1 MGCLIITSEDDPV
14 LEDSKGRNI
23 NTLESFASQVE
34 NSQFSEDSLLSLTNN
49 LKLLFN
55 CEEATLFALD
65 IAKRELVTKNF
76 NKEGFPEIRLNIS
89 VKNIAGFV
97 AATGKPLNI
106 KNVKDSQELTQFHK
120 QLSYDSSWDKN
131 LKKDTTSM
139 IAVPLPYKKKLVGVM
154 EIINKE
160 GGQGFDQQDFFKAKA
175 ISPIMGMAIAKLAEK
190 EGESSNGDSSGY
202 QLHILSQMIHSSVSF
217 EDLLKS
223 LKQPLL
229 QYFDAEA
236 ITIYGVDEARREIY
250 SKVTY
255 GNKLGKIRVP
265 ISPNSVAGYVA
276 MVRKTVNIPD
286 TKDLGKIKTLHPK
299 LAFDDSWEKRAGIS
313 TKSLL
318 TLPLLRDNHLLG
330 VLQLV
335 NKNGLQPFS
344 SQDEK
349 NGFPIAQALA
359 LALYNHKKN
368 ESAVAE
374 CKIETRPKHSD
385 SSGESVS
392 QGTETSRSASENQS
406 RTDSSN
412 AANILI
418 QKEDDETTILVRI
431 SKDGSRSVYQ
441 QIDPPRDVIKLIKE
455 ITNIDLDLPPN
466 PHRRKEDPTV

>member
-1 MGCLIITSEDDPV
+1 M
-14 LEDSKGRNI
+14 EDSKGKKL
-23 NTLESFASQVE
+23 NTLESFANQVE
-34 NSQFSEDSLLSLTNN
+34 NSHFNEDSLLSLTKN
-49 LKLLFN
+49 LKSLFN

-65 IAKRELVTKNF
+65 AGKRELYTKNF
-76 NKEGFPEIRLNIS
+76 QKEGFPEIRLNIS

-106 KNVKDSQELTQFHK
+106 KNVKDHQELAQFHH
-120 QLSYDSSWDKN
+120 QLTYDSSWDKN
-131 LKKDTTSM
+131 LNKDTTSM

-160 GGQGFDQQDFFKAKA
+160 GGLAFDQEDLFKAKA
-175 ISPIMGMAIAKLAEK
+175 ISPIMGMAIAKLSD
-190 EGESSNGDSSGY
+190 GESDSSNGNSTAQGH
-202 QLHILSQMIHSSVSF
+202 QLHILSQMIHSSENF
-217 EDLLKS
+217 EDLLKR

-229 QYFDAEA
+229 QYFDVEA
-236 ITIYGVDEARREIY
+236 ITIYGVDETRREIY

-276 MVRKTVNIPD
+276 MIKKTVNIPD

-299 LAFDDSWEKRAGIS
+299 MAFDDSWEKMAGVS

-318 TLPLLRDNHLLG
+318 TLPLLHGSQLQG

-335 NKNGLQPFS
+335 NKKDMNPFS
-344 SQDEK
+344 AQDER

-368 ESAVAE
+368 ESFVSENEEKIRAE
-374 CKIETRPKHSD
+374 LSG
-385 SSGESVS
+385 SSGRILPQGSEAS
-392 QGTETSRSASENQS
+392 QASSENQS
-406 RTDSSN
+406 KKGGAST
-412 AANILI
+412 ANILV
-418 QKEDDETTILVRI
+418 QNEDDETTILVRI
-431 SKDGSRSVYQ
+431 LKDGSRLVYQ

-455 ITNIDLDLPPN
+455 VANIDLDLPPN
-466 PHRRKEDPTV
+466 PHRRKDDHSVP